1 MLSTKTTETVL
12 LVAPS
17 IKHLKKYVKNKLFSY
32 ADIKY
37 HQIGLDADTFFSMVM
52 KEKDH
57 YDALSILENAVTTA
71 ISMLP
76 NLQRE
81 IIEHTYFDR
90 MSRRAVADLMGL
102 KRGKVQ
108 YQHDRAFQKLQTN
121 LYFLGITNKFLIKY
135 FNNDGIFINFAE
147 YGNKYLHKDNNGEE

>member
-1 MLSTKTTETVL
+1 M
-12 LVAPS
+12 
-17 IKHLKKYVKNKLFSY
+17 
-32 ADIKY
+32 
-37 HQIGLDADTFFSMVM
+37 GLDADTFFAMVM

-57 YDALSILENAVTTA
+57 YDALAILENAVNTA

-76 NLQRE
+76 DEQRR
-81 IIEHTYFDR
+81 IIEYTYFDR
-90 MSRRAVADLMGL
+90 MSRRAVADRMGL

-108 YQHDRAFQKLQTN
+108 YQHDKAFQKLQSN

-147 YGNKYLHKDNNGEE
+147 YGDKYLHKDENGEK